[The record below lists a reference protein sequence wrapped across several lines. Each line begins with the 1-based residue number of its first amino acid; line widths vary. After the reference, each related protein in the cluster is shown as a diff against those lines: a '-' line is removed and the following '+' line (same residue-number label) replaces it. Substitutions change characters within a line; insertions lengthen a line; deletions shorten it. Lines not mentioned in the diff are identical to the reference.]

1 VTGHSDLSRDQVAIA
16 LLASA
21 VAGKADEV
29 GRILDIYP
37 DIIDERGLLP
47 GHTGMRTALHFAAN
61 GPHEAVIRLL
71 LERADDVRRL
81 LAKDPEGLTLG
92 HRWGTLIIRASEHAS
107 GQVIEKLIALGAS
120 VDAQDDR
127 RTAVDETSRYTALDS
142 AAWHGNLEAINV
154 LLRHGANPRI
164 RDEKYCATPAGWA
177 AYAGQLEARDLILAG
192 PF

>member
-16 LLASA
+16 LLVSA

-81 LAKDPEGLTLG
+81 LAKDPEGLKLG

-164 RDEKYCATPAGWA
+164 RDKKC
-177 AYAGQLEARDLILAG
+177 
-192 PF
+192 

>member
-127 RTAVDETSRYTALDS
+127 RTAVDETSRYTALHS

>member
-1 VTGHSDLSRDQVAIA
+1 MTGHSDLSRDQVAIA

-81 LAKDPEGLTLG
+81 LAKDPEGLKLG

-127 RTAVDETSRYTALDS
+127 RTAVDETSRYTALHS